1 MSKVNRLIYVVN
13 HKETGQ
19 AAGALYFQ
27 HEILEVR
34 ACQGVDSGKGFVH
47 QKYDWLVCHG
57 ASYSDALLHTSPQLP
72 GISAF
77 ESFTAELFQCCSSSF
92 VQFASGLAGRR
103 TPETCERT
111 RKYGLAA
118 ARGANDAYELSLVK
132 AQRDVLDRREG
143 ARSITV

>member
-1 MSKVNRLIYVVN
+1 MPKVNRLIYVVN

-92 VQFASGLAGRR
+92 VQFASGHSARGERKRDIPQNSKPRQKGTRVLLKHKRQTVRGGRR
-103 TPETCERT
+103 RSC
-111 RKYGLAA
+111 Y
-118 ARGANDAYELSLVK
+118 
-132 AQRDVLDRREG
+132 RR
-143 ARSITV
+143 